1 MRSWASGCLDRT
13 VDLVKTMVFEY
24 ISFMGFC
31 LDIDGVSL
39 QLLLSLMLLVALRTD
54 SSFFPFSSLDF
65 QMTGAI

>member
-1 MRSWASGCLDRT
+1 MRSWASGCQERP
-13 VDLVKTMVFEY
+13 VDLVKTMAFEY

-39 QLLLSLMLLVALRTD
+39 QPLLSLMLLVALRTD
-54 SSFFPFSSLDF
+54 SSFFLFLSLDF